1 MKSLKRLVK
10 SAIGKT
16 SGIAFWPTRMTP
28 ADARQKLQAFS
39 ACPTGTCKTENAV
52 SLQYDVQII
61 IPAYNVEKYVQQCLD
76 SVFQQ
81 VSQYKILVSV
91 VNDGSTDGTS
101 DILQNAVRCYANKE
115 LPENITLEVIT
126 QKNKGFSGARN
137 TALKH
142 IQANYV
148 AFLDS
153 DDVLTEDAIK
163 SMLDTAYRHDA
174 DIVQGSWYTFAG
186 EEKADHILP
195 KDGEITDCDNVLS
208 GYPWGKLY
216 KHAMLASFQF
226 PEGFLYEDTPLSFI
240 IATLSHRAYAIK
252 KIVYGYRQNPNG
264 ITATSKKIARSV
276 ESYWITE
283 ECLKEFPTFGVSY
296 DQRAYEYLLRQ
307 SMMNASRA
315 RFQPREIR
323 KAEFVLTA
331 ELMSTYFAGFYTQD
345 PKMKS
350 IEQALRKRQFTKF
363 EMLMRGR

>member
-16 SGIAFWPTRMTP
+16 SGIAFWPTHMTQ

-39 ACPTGTCKTENAV
+39 ACPTGTCRTENAV

-101 DILQNAVRCYANKE
+101 NILQNAVRCYANKE

-126 QKNKGFSGARN
+126 QENKGFSGARN

-153 DDVLTEDAIK
+153 DD
-163 SMLDTAYRHDA
+163 
-174 DIVQGSWYTFAG
+174 
-186 EEKADHILP
+186 
-195 KDGEITDCDNVLS
+195 
-208 GYPWGKLY
+208 
-216 KHAMLASFQF
+216 
-226 PEGFLYEDTPLSFI
+226 
-240 IATLSHRAYAIK
+240 
-252 KIVYGYRQNPNG
+252 
-264 ITATSKKIARSV
+264 
-276 ESYWITE
+276 ES
-283 ECLKEFPTFGVSY
+283 
-296 DQRAYEYLLRQ
+296 
-307 SMMNASRA
+307 
-315 RFQPREIR
+315 R
-323 KAEFVLTA
+323 KAT
-331 ELMSTYFAGFYTQD
+331 
-345 PKMKS
+345 
-350 IEQALRKRQFTKF
+350 
-363 EMLMRGR
+363 